1 MLMKVQAELDETKIV
16 LYDTIQSLVERDG
29 KLDDLVYKSQDLS
42 LQSKVFFRAAK
53 KQVFSIHG
61 KFLTV

>member
-1 MLMKVQAELDETKIV
+1 MLMKVRAELDETKIV

-29 KLDDLVYKSQDLS
+29 KLDDLVHKSQDLS
-42 LQSKVFFRAAK
+42 FQSKVFFRAAK

>member
-1 MLMKVQAELDETKIV
+1 MKVRAELDETKIV

-29 KLDDLVYKSQDLS
+29 KLDDLVHKSQDLS
-42 LQSKVFFRAAK
+42 FQSKVFFRAAK